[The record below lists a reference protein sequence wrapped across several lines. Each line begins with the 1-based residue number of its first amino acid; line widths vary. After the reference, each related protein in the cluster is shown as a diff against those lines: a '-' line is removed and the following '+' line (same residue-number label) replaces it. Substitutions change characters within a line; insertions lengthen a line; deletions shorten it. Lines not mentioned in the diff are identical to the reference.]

1 MAGITPRCIMKA
13 IDNALVESPE
23 GVTPSHIREALINMV
38 KGADFF
44 DEIGK
49 RYLEFLQGTIHKVYL
64 EILEKEIT
72 KAFVYAYEEQAET
85 LFQNYLDHAEAYVNE
100 TTVKDRNTREEL
112 KPDKNF
118 LTSIEIGR
126 AND

>member
-1 MAGITPRCIMKA
+1 MRISDWSSDVCSS
-13 IDNALVESPE
+13 DL
-23 GVTPSHIREALINMV
+23 
-38 KGADFF
+38 
-44 DEIGK
+44 
-49 RYLEFLQGTIHKVYL
+49 HKVYL

-112 KPDKNF
+112 QPDKNF
-118 LTSIEIGR
+118 LKTIEEQVAIVGPAADGFRQRSEEHTSELQSLMR
-126 AND
+126 TSYAVFC